1 MSGSNQRPPMPRFAA
16 TYLSFFA
23 AKSVCIGVYPWL
35 KPGSVAAWLLQV
47 FRVFRGEF
55 SSFFFCVKFFVWL
68 RLCCSKFY
76 PAYPA
81 YLCLTISLLKY
92 LDGRRERGK

>member
-1 MSGSNQRPPMPRFAA
+1 MPRFAA

-35 KPGSVAAWLLQV
+35 KAGSVAAVLLQV

-55 SSFFFCVKFFVWL
+55 CSFFSVSHFPSGCGSAAPSGPCIPWFSSIFVL
-68 RLCCSKFY
+68 
-76 PAYPA
+76 AA
-81 YLCLTISLLKY
+81 QE
-92 LDGRRERGK
+92 GAA

>member
-1 MSGSNQRPPMPRFAA
+1 MDTDMFGSNQRPPMPRFDAI
-16 TYLSFFA
+16 YPPFFA

-55 SSFFFCVKFFVWL
+55 SSFFSASSKEFVGESEL
-68 RLCCSKFY
+68 
-76 PAYPA
+76 
-81 YLCLTISLLKY
+81 
-92 LDGRRERGK
+92 G